1 MTTKR
6 QARRAEIARAAIG
19 PLSAEGVSNVRLND
33 VGKSLGMTGAHILY
47 YFESKNDLFMTA
59 LTTVEQDLRT
69 RVMGRFEELTSAR
82 ERWEWLL
89 EVGAPT
95 GLDDSGLLLWL
106 EGWAGAV
113 HQEDVLALIT
123 ELEAAWQQLLK
134 DVLSYGVGRGEL
146 PASLDVDLLAEGV
159 SALLDGLTIRVVVG
173 YRPVDHDRAM
183 EVVRMFLDPI
193 VPWREA
199 ATDDTDDSDE
209 NPDDNRGEQ

>member
-6 QARRAEIARAAIG
+6 QARRAEIARAAVR
-19 PLSAEGVSNVRLND
+19 PLSAEGVNNVRLAD

-47 YFESKNDLFMTA
+47 YFESKNDLFMAA
-59 LTTVEQDLRT
+59 LTTVEEDLRA
-69 RVMGRFEELTSAR
+69 RVQGRFEGMESAR
-82 ERWEWLL
+82 ERWDWLL
-89 EVGAPT
+89 ETGAPT

-113 HQEDVLALIT
+113 HQKEVLELIT
-123 ELEAAWQQLLK
+123 ELEAAWQQLLR
-134 DVLSYGVGRGEL
+134 DVLSYAVSRGEL
-146 PASLDVDLLAEGV
+146 PAEVDIDLLVEGV

-193 VPWREA
+193 VPWQDPPRDRRA
-199 ATDDTDDSDE
+199 
-209 NPDDNRGEQ
+209 GEQSEEQ

>member
-6 QARRAEIARAAIG
+6 QARRAEIARAAVR
-19 PLSAEGVSNVRLND
+19 PLSAEGVGNVRLAD

-47 YFESKNDLFMTA
+47 YFESKNDLFMAA
-59 LTTVEQDLRT
+59 LTTVEEDLRA
-69 RVMGRFEELTSAR
+69 RVMGRFEGMESAR

-89 EVGAPT
+89 ETGAPT

-113 HQEDVLALIT
+113 HQEDVLELVT
-123 ELEAAWQQLLK
+123 ELEDAWQQLLR
-134 DVLSYGVGRGEL
+134 DVLAYGVERGEL
-146 PASLDVDLLAEGV
+146 PADLDIDLLAEGV

-193 VPWREA
+193 VPWL
-199 ATDDTDDSDE
+199 DDTAAE
-209 NPDDNRGEQ
+209 KPAEKGTEK

>member
-6 QARRAEIARAAIG
+6 QARRAEIARAAVG
-19 PLSAEGVSNVRLND
+19 PLSAEGVGNVRLND

-47 YFESKNDLFMTA
+47 YFESKNDLFMAA
-59 LTTVEQDLRT
+59 LTTVEEDLRS
-69 RVMGRFEELTSAR
+69 RVMSRFEELESAR
-82 ERWEWLL
+82 ERWDWLL

-123 ELEAAWQQLLK
+123 ELEAAWQQLLR
-134 DVLSYGVGRGEL
+134 DVLAYGVERGEL
-146 PASLDVDLLAEGV
+146 PSSLDVELLAEGV

-199 ATDDTDDSDE
+199 TDNSNE
-209 NPDDNRGEQ
+209 RGEQ

>member
-6 QARRAEIARAAIG
+6 QARRAEIARAAVR
-19 PLSAEGVSNVRLND
+19 PLSAEGVSNVRLAD

-47 YFESKNDLFMTA
+47 YFESKNDLFMAA
-59 LTTVEQDLRT
+59 LTTVEEDLRA
-69 RVMGRFEELTSAR
+69 RVMGRFEDMESAR

-89 EVGAPT
+89 ETGAPT

-113 HQEDVLALIT
+113 HQKEVLDLVT
-123 ELEAAWQQLLK
+123 ELEEAWQQLLR
-134 DVLSYGVGRGEL
+134 DVLTYGVERGEL
-146 PASLDVDLLAEGV
+146 PADLDVDLLAEGV

-193 VPWREA
+193 VPWQDP
-199 ATDDTDDSDE
+199 TG
-209 NPDDNRGEQ
+209 GEQ